1 MSQFYE
7 NYPLVTL
14 HQITDA
20 FADWKEKNDDSKL
33 STMIHPIE
41 YALSEIKS
49 VVIRDSAVDAL
60 CHGAQLAI
68 PGILQI
74 SPNLQKGDLVGI
86 YTQKGEIVAL
96 AQSLMSEDDIKEKT
110 KGYAFAPQRI
120 LMPPNTYPKS
130 WRSRATIKENITST

>member
-1 MSQFYE
+1 MVP

-14 HQITDA
+14 HQIADA
-20 FADWKEKNDDSKL
+20 FADWKDTKDGTKL

-41 YALSEIKS
+41 YALSGIKS
-49 VVIRDSAVDAL
+49 VVIRDSAIDAL

-74 SPNLQKGDLVGI
+74 SPYLRKDDLVGI

-96 AQSLMSEDDIKEKT
+96 AQSLMSEDDIKENT
-110 KGYAFAPQRI
+110 KGDAFETNRIIMAPD
-120 LMPPNTYPKS
+120 TYPKS
-130 WRSRATIKENITST
+130 WRTRSTIKENITDT